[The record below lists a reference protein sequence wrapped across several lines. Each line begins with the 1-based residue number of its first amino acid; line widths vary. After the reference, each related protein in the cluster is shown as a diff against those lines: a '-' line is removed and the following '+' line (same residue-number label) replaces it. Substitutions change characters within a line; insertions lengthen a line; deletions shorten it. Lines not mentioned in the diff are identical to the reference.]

1 MQSFARSSLS
11 AIAVLCLATGPVQA
25 ADPAPVEEKPGS
37 LYLQCD
43 GKPNNMTTGES
54 AARLLGAVTLL
65 GLFAPR
71 AESADAS
78 KRKRGEDGVAACSP
92 LIEGERMEGN
102 AARRV
107 DLILGR
113 AIHHIEAKKYEAAIA
128 DAGLAREAARTAG
141 LLADPYYAR
150 SQGRASDLIE
160 AAALYRL
167 NRADEAREVALRAS
181 PAIRHSVLGLLGI
194 PQYLFDGPNASAKEA
209 EYLSWRS
216 HGAAISASIEADRL
230 EEWGKFAE
238 AAQVRDALVEFDRAV
253 KPDGISSAWLAKAAV
268 AHALAGHADIAAE
281 RIAAARANID
291 KRRTEGKPEAGNAEI
306 VEIIDLHAI
315 LQMAAS
321 GNLNGARRLFSARS
335 QWVAASFGS
344 VVETTRRL
352 RAGAA
357 PAELI
362 GGLSQDP
369 ETMWRE
375 RLDARRAEVLAKD
388 TDNKT
393 LFALLPGM
401 DPAGSYQSVSKQVW
415 RTDKSKLVMKI
426 DKPAEGALQMERMF
440 LYTVGV
446 GGDVALDAYSLHAAL
461 LAKARGHQG
470 FVIMPM
476 AAAGYVTAAF
486 KTGNR
491 GEPGMAAALFNDAD
505 EVIAN
510 LSPLIPDP
518 ETLKAIKAQA
528 AKR

>member
-1 MQSFARSSLS
+1 MKPFARSSLS
-11 AIAVLCLATGPVQA
+11 AIAVLCLGTAPAHAAANDRPGPG
-25 ADPAPVEEKPGS
+25 EEKPGS

-71 AESADAS
+71 AETADAS
-78 KRKRGEDGVAACSP
+78 KRKRGEEGVAACSP
-92 LIEGERMEGN
+92 LIEGERKEGN
-102 AARRV
+102 GARRV
-107 DLILGR
+107 DLILAR
-113 AIHHIEAKKYEAAIA
+113 AIHQIEAKKYEAALA
-128 DAGLAREAARTAG
+128 DAALARDEARAAG

-167 NRADEAREVALRAS
+167 NRTDEAREAALRS
-181 PAIRHSVLGLLGI
+181 TPAIRYSILGLLGI
-194 PQYLFDGPNASAKEA
+194 PRYLFDGPSASAKEA
-209 EYLSWRS
+209 DYLSWRS
-216 HGAAISASIEADRL
+216 HGTVTAANLEADRL

-238 AAQVRDALVEFDRAV
+238 AAQVRDALVEFNRAAQ
-253 KPDGISSAWLAKAAV
+253 PDMVSSAWLAKAAV
-268 AHALAGHADIAAE
+268 AHALAGRADVAAE
-281 RIAAARANID
+281 RIAAARSNID

-306 VEIIDLHAI
+306 VELLDLHTI
-315 LQMAAS
+315 LRMTADGDVS
-321 GNLNGARRLFSARS
+321 SARRLFSARS
-335 QWVAASFGS
+335 QWVEASFGS

-357 PAELI
+357 PADLI
-362 GGLSQDP
+362 GSLARDP

-375 RLDARRAEVLAKD
+375 RLEAKRAEILAKD

-393 LFALLPGM
+393 LFSLLPGM
-401 DPAGSYQSVSKQVW
+401 DTASSYQSVSKQVW

-440 LYTVGV
+440 LYAA
-446 GGDVALDAYSLHAAL
+446 GDVALDAYSLHAAL
-461 LAKARGHQG
+461 LAKKRGHQG
-470 FVIMPM
+470 FVIMPQ
-476 AAAGYVTAAF
+476 AAGGYVSAAF

-491 GEPGMAAALFNDAD
+491 GEPGMAPALFNDAD

-510 LSPLIPDP
+510 LSALIPDP